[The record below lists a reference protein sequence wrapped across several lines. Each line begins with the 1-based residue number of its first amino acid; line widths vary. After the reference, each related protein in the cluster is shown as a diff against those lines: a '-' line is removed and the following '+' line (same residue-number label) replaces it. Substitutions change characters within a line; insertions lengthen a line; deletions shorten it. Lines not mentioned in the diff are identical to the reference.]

1 MIITPLWHTEFLVD
15 IESSHDENVRILVD
29 TWLSDFAV
37 GDLMERTV
45 KVKLDITKLS
55 SIDIIYISHAHTDHL
70 DPYTLVEIYHHASPI
85 LLIPFTLEYLIPL
98 FREYLGDIQIEILH
112 LAKPF
117 IYKGIELRGHMF
129 EQSTITNEDDV
140 MMLSIANEKELLFAE
155 IDTLPDEYDENVQ
168 KSLFRALTYREF
180 ETVCYL
186 ATRNMLE
193 WQLPLY
199 DTAREKRKSFR
210 DQFVYEQ
217 KENIRASYEKFEYDD
232 YTDLPN
238 IFTIS
243 GFCRG
248 FIGQGIGYPVS
259 VSHELAQLNIFPLDE
274 IVSFESDV
282 AAKHGYDFSQKAL
295 LPGRQYRVEKGQ
307 IETGR
312 KECPLGELVFS
323 HTKIGYENLPDRVY
337 AEGPLFPRILTD
349 DEIAEALAEIEKILS
364 TTFLAYWSASP
375 EASFRSAL
383 VKNQGTYS
391 LVCHSGETHYVFLY
405 TLVSGKFR
413 RSDTWI
419 GKSDEEYFLLDV
431 LDFLYGRQELYSNFW
446 HKLDTKKVY
455 RLWTFLGANFCNNEL
470 VLNKYKLHF
479 ERAKRGETSEGYFEM
494 VRKNLQS

>member
-1 MIITPLWHTEFLVD
+1 
-15 IESSHDENVRILVD
+15 
-29 TWLSDFAV
+29 
-37 GDLMERTV
+37 
-45 KVKLDITKLS
+45 
-55 SIDIIYISHAHTDHL
+55 
-70 DPYTLVEIYHHASPI
+70 
-85 LLIPFTLEYLIPL
+85 
-98 FREYLGDIQIEILH
+98 
-112 LAKPF
+112 
-117 IYKGIELRGHMF
+117 
-129 EQSTITNEDDV
+129 
-140 MMLSIANEKELLFAE
+140 
-155 IDTLPDEYDENVQ
+155 
-168 KSLFRALTYREF
+168 
-180 ETVCYL
+180 
-186 ATRNMLE
+186 
-193 WQLPLY
+193 
-199 DTAREKRKSFR
+199 
-210 DQFVYEQ
+210 
-217 KENIRASYEKFEYDD
+217 
-232 YTDLPN
+232 
-238 IFTIS
+238 
-243 GFCRG
+243 
-248 FIGQGIGYPVS
+248 
-259 VSHELAQLNIFPLDE
+259 
-274 IVSFESDV
+274 
-282 AAKHGYDFSQKAL
+282 
-295 LPGRQYRVEKGQ
+295 
-307 IETGR
+307 
-312 KECPLGELVFS
+312 
-323 HTKIGYENLPDRVY
+323 VY